1 MKTINKLNYKIALTL
16 IVFFNTLILV
26 AQDYSFQ
33 NTINKSFLAKGDVTL
48 EISNKYGTIH
58 FYNTEGDSVKI
69 RIDLTIKA
77 KDEVKLEKMK
87 SEINFDFNSTMS
99 FIIAKTLIGTKSNNI
114 STKIKYEMMPLTDNS
129 VEINYSVY
137 APKNLNLKIDNK
149 FGDMYLENHEGKI
162 TINQAYG
169 DLKANN
175 LSGNVNLDISFG
187 DAVINTLSNANV
199 AVMYSDFHLVQASS
213 LTIESKSS
221 NITIDQINKLTISSK
236 RDNYIISELNYLY
249 GETWFTDLKISS
261 LKSEC
266 LLTLKYGGL
275 NISNISKEFNMIN
288 LSSKYTDYKL
298 FFNKDASCNF
308 DITHRNADI
317 KYPIESV
324 NIQQNSVGADS
335 KTLITSGFLGKK
347 DSTSKLKVNI
357 EYGDLKIIQ
366 N

>member
-1 MKTINKLNYKIALTL
+1 MKTINKLSYKLALTL
-16 IVFFNTLILV
+16 IVFLNTLLIV
-26 AQDYSFQ
+26 AQDYSYQ
-33 NTINKSFLAKGDVTL
+33 NTINKSFPAKGDVTL
-48 EISNKYGTIH
+48 EISNKYGTVH
-58 FYNTEGDSVKI
+58 FYNTDGDSVKLKI
-69 RIDLTIKA
+69 ELTIKA

-87 SEINFDFNSTMS
+87 SEINFDFNSTQS

-162 TINQAYG
+162 FVSQAYG

-175 LSGNVNLDISFG
+175 LSGNVTLDVSFG
-187 DAVINTLSNANV
+187 DAVVNTLSNANV
-199 AVMYSDFHLVQASS
+199 TIMYSDFHLVQASN

-221 NITIDQINKLTISSK
+221 NITIDEINKLTISSK
-236 RDNYIISELNYLY
+236 RDKYIISNLNYFY
-249 GETWFTDLKISS
+249 GDTWFTDVKVNS

-266 LLTLKYGGL
+266 LLSLKYGSL
-275 NISNISKEFNMIN
+275 NINSISKEFNMIN

-298 FFNKDASCNF
+298 FLSKDVSFNF
-308 DITHRNADI
+308 DITYRNADI
-317 KYPIESV
+317 KYPNENV
-324 NIQQNSVGADS
+324 NIQQNSIGPDA
-335 KTLITSGFLGKK
+335 KTLISSGFIGKK
-347 DSTSKLKVNI
+347 DSASKLKVNI